1 MNKLIA
7 IDAGHGEFTAGKR
20 CLHSLDP
27 GETREW
33 ELNQRI
39 AGHIAAMLTEYDCR
53 TMRTDDT
60 TGATDVPLLTRCA
73 RANNAGADFFLS
85 VHHNAGVNGGSGGGV
100 CAFIATIASAKSRKM
115 RDLMYKYVVEETSL
129 KGNRTQPLQEV
140 NFTVVYSTN
149 MPAVLFEYGFMDSAT
164 DIKYILTDAF
174 ARQAARGSVRA
185 IVEMLGLKRTTP
197 PPTVVPESDNE
208 PTETDLGIEVAN
220 TSPSEWAKE
229 ACEKAIAAGVFQGD
243 GHGNYAWHENL
254 TREMMAVI
262 LDRLGF
268 LN

>member
-1 MNKLIA
+1 MSKLIA
-7 IDAGHGEFTAGKR
+7 IDAGHGMYTAGKR
-20 CLHSLDP
+20 CLHSLDSN
-27 GETREW
+27 ETREW

-39 AGHIAAMLTEYDCR
+39 AGHITAMLTAYNCR

-100 CAFIATIASAKSRKM
+100 CAFIATTASATSRKM

-129 KGNRTQPLQEV
+129 KGNRAQPLQEI

-149 MPAVLFEYGFMDSAT
+149 MPAVLFEYGFMDSST

-185 IVEMLGLKRTTP
+185 IVELLGLEPVGNPAPETP
-197 PPTVVPESDNE
+197 APDES
-208 PTETDLGIEVAN
+208 TETDMGIEV
-220 TSPSEWAKE
+220 TDKSPSEWAQ
-229 ACEKAIAAGVFQGD
+229 ASCEKAIAAGVFQGD

-254 TREMMAVI
+254 TREMVAVI

-268 LN
+268 FN